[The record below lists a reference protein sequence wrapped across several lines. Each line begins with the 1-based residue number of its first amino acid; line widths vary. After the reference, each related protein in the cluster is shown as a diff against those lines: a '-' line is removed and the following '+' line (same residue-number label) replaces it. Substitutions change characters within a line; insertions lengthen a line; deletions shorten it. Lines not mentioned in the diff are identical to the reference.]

1 FVGAARLVGS
11 HSRRRHGS
19 HVEPVSGRVR
29 GALRAGRRV
38 LPDRA
43 VHLPPHGDAA
53 ATLVARLHP
62 EREVALAWCA
72 RRTVSALRRRG
83 GVVGC
88 HGRCCGVSGRPTGP
102 RPPAGEPL
110 GPVGLCDRRP
120 GRPGS
125 CARGCRPAARGRTGP
140 GEHSGVLPAPHGQR
154 GFLPACRIRRAAPGS
169 PSAALQKGTLTVT
182 AGLPG
187 TGIGG
192 IFYLASALVM
202 PFREVSRRLRGR
214 PAGNR
219 RVVAAQLAIAGGI
232 LGAMWVTGRLLGL
245 ALAAARPIA
254 RLGTSLPPSNVLLI
268 ASVTLALGT
277 LVGVLVGVEL
287 LRLLVH
293 RGTRSPL
300 RGKAMPAGRAEPHVG
315 QERRRVAMLLMLG
328 LVVPDPHGAL
338 AQSPGRVAALLA
350 RADSAWAAKA
360 ESVAASEYAAVLA
373 ADPENSHA
381 TYRLAQLTRNDPAA
395 ALRLFQ
401 RYVVLEPEDPWGYMA
416 VADALAQA
424 GRYPEA
430 LQSYDDALRL
440 APGEPEAVAGRAKVF
455 PRARVAAPAVTP
467 LVSGSRDSDGNTTF
481 RVGGIADLAV
491 PGALRLVVEAI
502 RDRVT
507 YGVDTSW
514 LEQLALRAAWRP
526 GRLASVEGAL
536 GGTRLEPSDNGS
548 TTVVPTGRLRARWR
562 SSAHGAAVD
571 VRAQRGVLAA
581 SPLLVDNRLVRTE
594 VRTVVEIPVTRALK
608 LRGLGR
614 TAVLSDRADVNHRT
628 ELGLVL
634 ALPLS

>member
-1 FVGAARLVGS
+1 MN
-11 HSRRRHGS
+11 
-19 HVEPVSGRVR
+19 
-29 GALRAGRRV
+29 
-38 LPDRA
+38 
-43 VHLPPHGDAA
+43 
-53 ATLVARLHP
+53 
-62 EREVALAWCA
+62 
-72 RRTVSALRRRG
+72 
-83 GVVGC
+83 
-88 HGRCCGVSGRPTGP
+88 
-102 RPPAGEPL
+102 
-110 GPVGLCDRRP
+110 
-120 GRPGS
+120 
-125 CARGCRPAARGRTGP
+125 
-140 GEHSGVLPAPHGQR
+140 
-154 GFLPACRIRRAAPGS
+154 
-169 PSAALQKGTLTVT
+169 

-192 IFYLASALVM
+192 IFYLASALAM
-202 PFREVSRRLRGR
+202 PLREAYRRVRGR
-214 PAGNR
+214 AAGNR
-219 RVVAAQLAIAGGI
+219 RVVAVQLAIAGGI

-300 RGKAMPAGRAEPHVG
+300 RGKAMPVGRAEPHVG

-401 RYVVLEPEDPWGYMA
+401 RYVELEPEDPWGYMA

-440 APGEPEAVAGRAKVF
+440 APGEPEAIAGRAKVF

-481 RVGGIADLAV
+481 RIGGSAELAAQ
-491 PGALRLVVEAI
+491 GALRLGVEAN

-507 YGVDTSW
+507 DGVATAG
-514 LEQLALRAAWRP
+514 LAQIALRAAWRP
-526 GRLASVEGAL
+526 SRLASIEGAL
-536 GGTRLEPSDNGS
+536 GGTRLEPSDSGS

-562 SSAHGAAVD
+562 SSHGAAVD

-614 TAVLSDRADVNHRT
+614 TAVLSDTADVNHRT

-634 ALPLS
+634 ALPLSPAIELSGQVHQLRYSHASTAGYFAPRLGQVVEAGSYVELESPGGWLLAIDVGAGAQRVAEFGGQPGPWTRSLRGYAFITAPLAPGRALQLELEGEDSMVAREAATTAGAWRYGSAALSLRWAL

>member
-1 FVGAARLVGS
+1 VN
-11 HSRRRHGS
+11 
-19 HVEPVSGRVR
+19 
-29 GALRAGRRV
+29 
-38 LPDRA
+38 
-43 VHLPPHGDAA
+43 
-53 ATLVARLHP
+53 
-62 EREVALAWCA
+62 
-72 RRTVSALRRRG
+72 
-83 GVVGC
+83 
-88 HGRCCGVSGRPTGP
+88 
-102 RPPAGEPL
+102 
-110 GPVGLCDRRP
+110 
-120 GRPGS
+120 
-125 CARGCRPAARGRTGP
+125 
-140 GEHSGVLPAPHGQR
+140 
-154 GFLPACRIRRAAPGS
+154 
-169 PSAALQKGTLTVT
+169 

-192 IFYLASALVM
+192 IFYLASALAM
-202 PFREVSRRLRGR
+202 PLREAYRRVRGR
-214 PAGNR
+214 AAGNR

-254 RLGTSLPPSNVLLI
+254 RLGTSLPPSNVLRI
-268 ASVTLALGT
+268 ASITLALGT
-277 LVGVLVGVEL
+277 LAGVLVGVEL

-300 RGKAMPAGRAEPHVG
+300 RGKAMPAGRADPHVG

-401 RYVVLEPEDPWGYMA
+401 RYVELEPEDPWGYMA
-416 VADALAQA
+416 VGEALARARRYGDAL
-424 GRYPEA
+424 R
-430 LQSYDDALRL
+430 SYDDALRL
-440 APGEPEAVAGRAKVF
+440 APGEPEAIAGRAKVF
-455 PRARVAAPAVTP
+455 PRARVAAPAITP

-481 RVGGIADLAV
+481 RIGGSAELAAQ
-491 PGALRLVVEAI
+491 GALRLGVEAN

-507 YGVDTSW
+507 DGVATAG
-514 LEQLALRAAWRP
+514 LAQIGLRAAWRP
-526 GRLASVEGAL
+526 SRLASIEGAL
-536 GGTRLEPSDNGS
+536 GGTRLEPSDSGS

-562 SSAHGAAVD
+562 SSHGAAVD

-614 TAVLSDRADVNHRT
+614 TAVLSDTADVNHRT

-634 ALPLS
+634 ALPLSPAIELSGQVHQLRYSHASTAGYFAPRLGQVVEAGSYVELESPGGWLLAIDVGAGAQRVAEFGGQPGPWTRSLRGYALITAPLAPGRALQLELEGEDSMVAREAATTAGAWRYGSAALSLRWAL

>member
-1 FVGAARLVGS
+1 MN
-11 HSRRRHGS
+11 
-19 HVEPVSGRVR
+19 
-29 GALRAGRRV
+29 
-38 LPDRA
+38 
-43 VHLPPHGDAA
+43 
-53 ATLVARLHP
+53 
-62 EREVALAWCA
+62 
-72 RRTVSALRRRG
+72 
-83 GVVGC
+83 
-88 HGRCCGVSGRPTGP
+88 
-102 RPPAGEPL
+102 
-110 GPVGLCDRRP
+110 
-120 GRPGS
+120 
-125 CARGCRPAARGRTGP
+125 
-140 GEHSGVLPAPHGQR
+140 
-154 GFLPACRIRRAAPGS
+154 
-169 PSAALQKGTLTVT
+169 

-192 IFYLASALVM
+192 IFYLASALAM
-202 PFREVSRRLRGR
+202 PLREAYRRVRGR
-214 PAGNR
+214 AAGNR

-254 RLGTSLPPSNVLLI
+254 RLGTSLPPSNVLRI
-268 ASVTLALGT
+268 ASITLALGT
-277 LVGVLVGVEL
+277 LAGVLVGVEL

-293 RGTRSPL
+293 RGT
-300 RGKAMPAGRAEPHVG
+300 PAGRTDPHVG
-315 QERRRVAMLLMLG
+315 QELRRVALLLMLG
-328 LVVPDPHGAL
+328 LVVPGPRGAL

-440 APGEPEAVAGRAKVF
+440 APGEPEAIAGRAKVF

-481 RVGGIADLAV
+481 RIGGSAELAAQ
-491 PGALRLVVEAI
+491 GALRLGVEAN

-507 YGVDTSW
+507 DGVATAG
-514 LEQLALRAAWRP
+514 LAQIGLRAAWRP
-526 GRLASVEGAL
+526 SRLASIEGAL
-536 GGTRLEPSDNGS
+536 GGTRLQPSDSGS
-548 TTVVPTGRLRARWR
+548 TTVVPTGRLRTRWR
-562 SSAHGAAVD
+562 SSHGAAVD

-581 SPLLVDNRLVRTE
+581 SPLLVDNRVVRTE

-614 TAVLSDRADVNHRT
+614 TAVLSDTADVNHRT

-634 ALPLS
+634 AFALSPAIELSGQVHQLRYSHASTAGYFAPRLGQVVEAGSYMELETASGWLLALDVGAGAQRVAEFGGQPGPWTRSLRGYALITAPLAPGRALQLELEGEDSTVAREAATTAGAWRYGSAALSLRWAL

>member
-1 FVGAARLVGS
+1 MN
-11 HSRRRHGS
+11 
-19 HVEPVSGRVR
+19 
-29 GALRAGRRV
+29 
-38 LPDRA
+38 
-43 VHLPPHGDAA
+43 
-53 ATLVARLHP
+53 
-62 EREVALAWCA
+62 
-72 RRTVSALRRRG
+72 
-83 GVVGC
+83 
-88 HGRCCGVSGRPTGP
+88 
-102 RPPAGEPL
+102 
-110 GPVGLCDRRP
+110 
-120 GRPGS
+120 
-125 CARGCRPAARGRTGP
+125 
-140 GEHSGVLPAPHGQR
+140 
-154 GFLPACRIRRAAPGS
+154 
-169 PSAALQKGTLTVT
+169 

-192 IFYLASALVM
+192 IFYLASALAM
-202 PFREVSRRLRGR
+202 PLREAYRRVRGR
-214 PAGNR
+214 AAGNR

-254 RLGTSLPPSNVLLI
+254 RLGTSLPPSNVLRI
-268 ASVTLALGT
+268 ASITLALGT
-277 LVGVLVGVEL
+277 LAGVLVGVEL

-293 RGTRSPL
+293 RGT
-300 RGKAMPAGRAEPHVG
+300 PAGRTDPHVG
-315 QERRRVAMLLMLG
+315 QELRRVALLLMLG
-328 LVVPDPHGAL
+328 LVVPGPRGAL

-440 APGEPEAVAGRAKVF
+440 APGEPEAIAGRAKVF

-481 RVGGIADLAV
+481 RIGGSAELAAQ
-491 PGALRLVVEAI
+491 GALRLGVEAN

-507 YGVDTSW
+507 DGVATAG
-514 LEQLALRAAWRP
+514 LAQIGLRAAWRP
-526 GRLASVEGAL
+526 SRLASIEGAL
-536 GGTRLEPSDNGS
+536 GGTRLQPSDSGS
-548 TTVVPTGRLRARWR
+548 TTVVPTG
-562 SSAHGAAVD
+562 
-571 VRAQRGVLAA
+571 AQRGVLAA
-581 SPLLVDNRLVRTE
+581 SPLLVDNRVVRTE

-614 TAVLSDRADVNHRT
+614 TAVLSDTADVNHRT

-634 ALPLS
+634 AFALSPAIELSGQVHQLRYSHASTAGYFAPRLGQVVEAGSYMELETASGWLLALDVGAGAQRVAEFGGQPGPWTRSLRGYALITAPLAPGRALQLELEGEDSTVAREAATTAGAWRYGSAALSLRWAL

>member
-1 FVGAARLVGS
+1 VN
-11 HSRRRHGS
+11 
-19 HVEPVSGRVR
+19 
-29 GALRAGRRV
+29 
-38 LPDRA
+38 
-43 VHLPPHGDAA
+43 
-53 ATLVARLHP
+53 
-62 EREVALAWCA
+62 
-72 RRTVSALRRRG
+72 
-83 GVVGC
+83 
-88 HGRCCGVSGRPTGP
+88 
-102 RPPAGEPL
+102 
-110 GPVGLCDRRP
+110 
-120 GRPGS
+120 
-125 CARGCRPAARGRTGP
+125 
-140 GEHSGVLPAPHGQR
+140 
-154 GFLPACRIRRAAPGS
+154 
-169 PSAALQKGTLTVT
+169 

-192 IFYLASALVM
+192 IFYLASALAM
-202 PFREVSRRLRGR
+202 PLREAYRRVRGR
-214 PAGNR
+214 AAGNR

-254 RLGTSLPPSNVLLI
+254 RLGTSLPPSNVLRI
-268 ASVTLALGT
+268 ASITLALGT
-277 LVGVLVGVEL
+277 LASVLVGVEL

-293 RGTRSPL
+293 RGT
-300 RGKAMPAGRAEPHVG
+300 PAGRADPHVG
-315 QERRRVAMLLMLG
+315 QELRRVALLLMLG
-328 LVVPDPHGAL
+328 LVVPGPRGAL

-440 APGEPEAVAGRAKVF
+440 APGEPEAIAGRAKVF

-481 RVGGIADLAV
+481 RIGGSAELAAQ
-491 PGALRLVVEAI
+491 GALRLGVEAN

-507 YGVDTSW
+507 DGVATAG
-514 LEQLALRAAWRP
+514 LAQIGLRAAWRP
-526 GRLASVEGAL
+526 SRLASIEGAL
-536 GGTRLEPSDNGS
+536 GGTRLQPSDSGS

-562 SSAHGAAVD
+562 SSHGAAVD

-581 SPLLVDNRLVRTE
+581 SPLLVDNRVVRTE

-614 TAVLSDRADVNHRT
+614 TAVLSDTADVNHRT

-634 ALPLS
+634 AFALSPAIELSGQVHQLRYSHASTAGYFAPRLGQVVEAGSYMELETARGWLLALDVGAGAQRVAEFGGQPGPWTRSLRGYALITAPLAPGRALQLELEGEDSTVAREAATTAGAWRYGSAALSLRWAL

>member
-1 FVGAARLVGS
+1 VN
-11 HSRRRHGS
+11 
-19 HVEPVSGRVR
+19 
-29 GALRAGRRV
+29 
-38 LPDRA
+38 
-43 VHLPPHGDAA
+43 
-53 ATLVARLHP
+53 
-62 EREVALAWCA
+62 
-72 RRTVSALRRRG
+72 
-83 GVVGC
+83 
-88 HGRCCGVSGRPTGP
+88 
-102 RPPAGEPL
+102 
-110 GPVGLCDRRP
+110 
-120 GRPGS
+120 
-125 CARGCRPAARGRTGP
+125 
-140 GEHSGVLPAPHGQR
+140 
-154 GFLPACRIRRAAPGS
+154 
-169 PSAALQKGTLTVT
+169 

-192 IFYLASALVM
+192 IFYLASALAM
-202 PFREVSRRLRGR
+202 PLREAYRRVRGR
-214 PAGNR
+214 AAGNR

-254 RLGTSLPPSNVLLI
+254 RLGTSLPPSNVLRI
-268 ASVTLALGT
+268 ASITLALGT
-277 LVGVLVGVEL
+277 LAGVLVGVEL

-300 RGKAMPAGRAEPHVG
+300 RGKAMPAGRADPHVG

-401 RYVVLEPEDPWGYMA
+401 RYVELEPEDPWGYMA
-416 VADALAQA
+416 VGEALARARRYGDAL
-424 GRYPEA
+424 R
-430 LQSYDDALRL
+430 SYDDALRL
-440 APGEPEAVAGRAKVF
+440 APGEPEAIAGRAKVF

-481 RVGGIADLAV
+481 RIGGSAELAAQ
-491 PGALRLVVEAI
+491 GALRLGVEAN

-507 YGVDTSW
+507 DGVATAG
-514 LEQLALRAAWRP
+514 LAQIGLRAAWRP
-526 GRLASVEGAL
+526 SRLASIEGAL
-536 GGTRLEPSDNGS
+536 GGTRLEPSDSGS

-562 SSAHGAAVD
+562 SSHGAAVD

-614 TAVLSDRADVNHRT
+614 TAVLSDTADVNHRT

-634 ALPLS
+634 ALPLSPAIELSGQVHQLRYSHASTAGYFAPRLGQVVEAGSYVELESPGGWLLAIDVGAGAQRVAEFGGQPGPWTRSLRGYALITAPLAPGRALQLELEGEDSMVAREAATTAGAWRYGSAALSLRWAL

>member
-1 FVGAARLVGS
+1 MN
-11 HSRRRHGS
+11 
-19 HVEPVSGRVR
+19 
-29 GALRAGRRV
+29 
-38 LPDRA
+38 
-43 VHLPPHGDAA
+43 
-53 ATLVARLHP
+53 
-62 EREVALAWCA
+62 
-72 RRTVSALRRRG
+72 
-83 GVVGC
+83 
-88 HGRCCGVSGRPTGP
+88 
-102 RPPAGEPL
+102 
-110 GPVGLCDRRP
+110 
-120 GRPGS
+120 
-125 CARGCRPAARGRTGP
+125 
-140 GEHSGVLPAPHGQR
+140 
-154 GFLPACRIRRAAPGS
+154 
-169 PSAALQKGTLTVT
+169 

-192 IFYLASALVM
+192 IFYLASALAM
-202 PFREVSRRLRGR
+202 PLREAYRRVRGR
-214 PAGNR
+214 AAGNR
-219 RVVAAQLAIAGGI
+219 RVVAVQLATAGGI

-293 RGTRSPL
+293 PGTRSPL
-300 RGKAMPAGRAEPHVG
+300 RGKAMPAGRADPHVG

-381 TYRLAQLTRNDPAA
+381 TYRLAQLSRNDPAA

-401 RYVVLEPEDPWGYMA
+401 RYVELEPEDPWGYMA

-440 APGEPEAVAGRAKVF
+440 APGEPEAIAGRAKVF

-481 RVGGIADLAV
+481 RIGGSAELAAQ
-491 PGALRLVVEAI
+491 GALRLGVEAN

-507 YGVDTSW
+507 DGVATAG
-514 LEQLALRAAWRP
+514 LAQIGLRAAWRP
-526 GRLASVEGAL
+526 SRLASIEGAL
-536 GGTRLEPSDNGS
+536 GGTRLEPSDSES

-562 SSAHGAAVD
+562 SSHGAAVD

-614 TAVLSDRADVNHRT
+614 TAVLSDTADVNHRT

-634 ALPLS
+634 ALPLSPAIELSGQVHQLRYSHASTAGYFAPRLGQVVEAGSYVELESPGGWLLAIDVGAGAQRVAEFGGQPGPWTRSLRGYAFITAPLAPGRALQLELEGEDSMVAREAATTAGAWRYGSAALSLRWAL

>member
-1 FVGAARLVGS
+1 MN
-11 HSRRRHGS
+11 
-19 HVEPVSGRVR
+19 
-29 GALRAGRRV
+29 
-38 LPDRA
+38 
-43 VHLPPHGDAA
+43 
-53 ATLVARLHP
+53 
-62 EREVALAWCA
+62 
-72 RRTVSALRRRG
+72 
-83 GVVGC
+83 
-88 HGRCCGVSGRPTGP
+88 
-102 RPPAGEPL
+102 
-110 GPVGLCDRRP
+110 
-120 GRPGS
+120 
-125 CARGCRPAARGRTGP
+125 
-140 GEHSGVLPAPHGQR
+140 
-154 GFLPACRIRRAAPGS
+154 
-169 PSAALQKGTLTVT
+169 

-192 IFYLASALVM
+192 IFYLASALAM
-202 PFREVSRRLRGR
+202 PLREAYRRVRGR
-214 PAGNR
+214 AAGNR
-219 RVVAAQLAIAGGI
+219 RVVAVQLAIAGGI

-300 RGKAMPAGRAEPHVG
+300 RGKAMPAGRADPHVG

-401 RYVVLEPEDPWGYMA
+401 RYVELEPEDPWGYMA

-440 APGEPEAVAGRAKVF
+440 APGEPEAIAGRAKVF

-481 RVGGIADLAV
+481 RIGGSAELAAQ
-491 PGALRLVVEAI
+491 GALRLGVEAN

-507 YGVDTSW
+507 DGVATAG
-514 LEQLALRAAWRP
+514 LAQIALRAAWRP
-526 GRLASVEGAL
+526 SRLASIEGAL
-536 GGTRLEPSDNGS
+536 GGTRLEPSDGGS
-548 TTVVPTGRLRARWR
+548 TTVVLSGRLRARWR
-562 SSAHGAAVD
+562 SSHGAAVD

-614 TAVLSDRADVNHRT
+614 TAVLSDTADVNHRT

-634 ALPLS
+634 ALPLSPAIELSGQVHQLRYSHASTAGYFAPRLGQVVEAGSYVELESPGGWLLAIDVGAGAQRVAEFGGQPGPWTRSLRGYAFITAPLAPGRALQLELEGEDSMVAREAATTAGAWRYGSAALSLRWAL

>member
-1 FVGAARLVGS
+1 MN
-11 HSRRRHGS
+11 
-19 HVEPVSGRVR
+19 
-29 GALRAGRRV
+29 
-38 LPDRA
+38 
-43 VHLPPHGDAA
+43 
-53 ATLVARLHP
+53 
-62 EREVALAWCA
+62 
-72 RRTVSALRRRG
+72 
-83 GVVGC
+83 
-88 HGRCCGVSGRPTGP
+88 
-102 RPPAGEPL
+102 
-110 GPVGLCDRRP
+110 
-120 GRPGS
+120 
-125 CARGCRPAARGRTGP
+125 
-140 GEHSGVLPAPHGQR
+140 
-154 GFLPACRIRRAAPGS
+154 
-169 PSAALQKGTLTVT
+169 

-192 IFYLASALVM
+192 IFYLASALAM
-202 PFREVSRRLRGR
+202 PLREAYRRVRGR
-214 PAGNR
+214 AAGNR

-254 RLGTSLPPSNVLLI
+254 RLGTSLPPSNVLRI
-268 ASVTLALGT
+268 ASITLALGT
-277 LVGVLVGVEL
+277 LAGVLVGVEL

-293 RGTRSPL
+293 RGT
-300 RGKAMPAGRAEPHVG
+300 PAGRTDPHVG
-315 QERRRVAMLLMLG
+315 QELRRVALLLMLG
-328 LVVPDPHGAL
+328 LVVPGPRGAL

-440 APGEPEAVAGRAKVF
+440 APGEPEAIAGRAKVF

-481 RVGGIADLAV
+481 RIGGSAELAAQ
-491 PGALRLVVEAI
+491 GALRLGVEAN

-507 YGVDTSW
+507 DGVATAG
-514 LEQLALRAAWRP
+514 LAQIGLRAAWRP
-526 GRLASVEGAL
+526 SRLASIEGAL
-536 GGTRLEPSDNGS
+536 GGTRLQPSDSGS

-562 SSAHGAAVD
+562 SSHGAAVD

-581 SPLLVDNRLVRTE
+581 SPLLVDNRVVRTE

-614 TAVLSDRADVNHRT
+614 TAVLSDTADVNHRT

-634 ALPLS
+634 AFALSPAIELSGQVHQLRYSHASTAGYFAPRLGQVVEAGSYMELETASGWLLALDVGAGAQRVAEFGGQPGPWTRSLRGYALITAPLAPGRALQLELEGEDSTVAREAATTAGAWRYGSAALSLRWAL

>member
-1 FVGAARLVGS
+1 VN
-11 HSRRRHGS
+11 
-19 HVEPVSGRVR
+19 
-29 GALRAGRRV
+29 
-38 LPDRA
+38 
-43 VHLPPHGDAA
+43 
-53 ATLVARLHP
+53 
-62 EREVALAWCA
+62 
-72 RRTVSALRRRG
+72 
-83 GVVGC
+83 
-88 HGRCCGVSGRPTGP
+88 
-102 RPPAGEPL
+102 
-110 GPVGLCDRRP
+110 
-120 GRPGS
+120 
-125 CARGCRPAARGRTGP
+125 
-140 GEHSGVLPAPHGQR
+140 
-154 GFLPACRIRRAAPGS
+154 
-169 PSAALQKGTLTVT
+169 

-192 IFYLASALVM
+192 IFYLASALAM
-202 PFREVSRRLRGR
+202 PLREAYRRVRGR
-214 PAGNR
+214 AAGNR

-254 RLGTSLPPSNVLLI
+254 RLGTSLPPSNVLRI
-268 ASVTLALGT
+268 ASITLALGT
-277 LVGVLVGVEL
+277 LAGVLVGVEL

-293 RGTRSPL
+293 RGT
-300 RGKAMPAGRAEPHVG
+300 PAGRTDPHVG
-315 QERRRVAMLLMLG
+315 QELRRVALLLMLG
-328 LVVPDPHGAL
+328 LVVPGPRGAL

-440 APGEPEAVAGRAKVF
+440 APGEPEAIAGRAKVF

-481 RVGGIADLAV
+481 RIGGSAELAAQ
-491 PGALRLVVEAI
+491 GALRLGVEAN

-507 YGVDTSW
+507 DGVATAG
-514 LEQLALRAAWRP
+514 LAQIGLRAAWRP
-526 GRLASVEGAL
+526 SRLASIEGAL
-536 GGTRLEPSDNGS
+536 GGTRLQPSDSGS
-548 TTVVPTGRLRARWR
+548 TTVVPTGRLRTRWR
-562 SSAHGAAVD
+562 SSHGAAVD

-581 SPLLVDNRLVRTE
+581 SPLLVDNRVVRTE

-614 TAVLSDRADVNHRT
+614 TAVLSDTADVNHRT

-634 ALPLS
+634 ALPLSPAIELSGQVHQLRYSHASTAGYFAPRLGQVVEAGSYVELESPGGWLLAIDVGAGAQRVAEFGGQPGPWTRSLRGYAFITAPLAPGRALQLELEGEDSPIAREAATTAGAWRYGSAALSLRWAL

>member
-1 FVGAARLVGS
+1 MN
-11 HSRRRHGS
+11 
-19 HVEPVSGRVR
+19 
-29 GALRAGRRV
+29 
-38 LPDRA
+38 
-43 VHLPPHGDAA
+43 
-53 ATLVARLHP
+53 
-62 EREVALAWCA
+62 
-72 RRTVSALRRRG
+72 
-83 GVVGC
+83 
-88 HGRCCGVSGRPTGP
+88 
-102 RPPAGEPL
+102 
-110 GPVGLCDRRP
+110 
-120 GRPGS
+120 
-125 CARGCRPAARGRTGP
+125 
-140 GEHSGVLPAPHGQR
+140 
-154 GFLPACRIRRAAPGS
+154 
-169 PSAALQKGTLTVT
+169 

-192 IFYLASALVM
+192 IFYLASALAM
-202 PFREVSRRLRGR
+202 PLREAYRRVRGR
-214 PAGNR
+214 AAGNR

-254 RLGTSLPPSNVLLI
+254 RLGTSLPPSNVLRI
-268 ASVTLALGT
+268 ASITLALGT
-277 LVGVLVGVEL
+277 LAGVLVGVEL

-293 RGTRSPL
+293 RGT
-300 RGKAMPAGRAEPHVG
+300 PAGRTDPHVG
-315 QERRRVAMLLMLG
+315 QELRRVALLLMLG
-328 LVVPDPHGAL
+328 LVVPGPRGAL

-440 APGEPEAVAGRAKVF
+440 APGEPEAIAGRAKVF

-481 RVGGIADLAV
+481 RIGGSAELAAQ
-491 PGALRLVVEAI
+491 GALRLGVEAN

-507 YGVDTSW
+507 DGVATAG
-514 LEQLALRAAWRP
+514 LAQIGLRAAWRP
-526 GRLASVEGAL
+526 SRLASIEGAL
-536 GGTRLEPSDNGS
+536 GGTRLQPSDSGS
-548 TTVVPTGRLRARWR
+548 TTVVPTGRLRTRWR
-562 SSAHGAAVD
+562 SSHGAAVD

-581 SPLLVDNRLVRTE
+581 SPLLVDNRVVRTE

-614 TAVLSDRADVNHRT
+614 TAVLSDTADVNHRT

-634 ALPLS
+634 ALPLSPAIELSGQVHQLRYSHASTAGYFAPRLGQVVEAGSYMELETASGWLLALDVGAGAQRVAEFGGQPGPWTRSLRGYALITAPLAPGRALQLELEGEDSTVAREAATTAGAWRYGSAALSLRWAL